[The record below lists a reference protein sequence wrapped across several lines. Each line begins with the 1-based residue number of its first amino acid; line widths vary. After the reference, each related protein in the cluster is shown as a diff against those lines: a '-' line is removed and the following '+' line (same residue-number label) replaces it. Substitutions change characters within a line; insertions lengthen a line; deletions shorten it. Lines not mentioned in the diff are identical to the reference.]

1 MDQITI
7 HHYLI
12 LSALLF
18 CLGLIGIIIRKNILI
33 VLMCIEVMMNAI
45 NLTFVALSRY
55 YSNLENS
62 NMDGQL
68 IAIFVMAI
76 AAVEAAIGLGILIAL
91 FRSRQTVNTTDLKS
105 MHG

>member
-1 MDQITI
+1 MNVITI
-7 HHYLI
+7 NHYLI

-18 CLGLIGIIIRKNILI
+18 CLGLIGVIVRKNILI

-45 NLTFVALSRY
+45 NLAFVALARY
-55 YSNLENS
+55 YNT
-62 NMDGQL
+62 MDGQI

-76 AAVEAAIGLGILIAL
+76 AAVEAAIGLGIVISL
-91 FRSRQTVNTTDLKS
+91 FRNKQTVNTEDLKT

>member
-1 MDQITI
+1 MQEITI

-18 CLGLIGIIIRKNILI
+18 CLGLIGIITRNNILI
-33 VLMCIEVMMNAI
+33 VLMCIEVMMNAV
-45 NLTFVALSRY
+45 NLTFVALARY
-55 YSNLENS
+55 YN
-62 NMDGQL
+62 NMHGHM

-91 FRSRQTVNTTDLKS
+91 FRNRQTVKTSDLKS

>member
-1 MDQITI
+1 VITI

-33 VLMCIEVMMNAI
+33 LLMCIEVLMNSI
-45 NLTFVALSRY
+45 NLTFVALARY
-55 YSNLENS
+55 YNK
-62 NMDGQL
+62 MDGQL

-76 AAVEAAIGLGILIAL
+76 AAVEAAIGLGIVIAL
-91 FRSRQTVNTTDLKS
+91 FRNRQTIKTNELKS

>member
-1 MDQITI
+1 MITI

-18 CLGLIGIIIRKNILI
+18 CLGLVGIIVRKNLLI
-33 VLMCIEVMMNAI
+33 VFMCIEVLMNAV
-45 NLTFVALSRY
+45 NLSFVALARY
-55 YSNLENS
+55 FNK
-62 NMDGQL
+62 MDGHV

-91 FRSRQTVNTTDLKS
+91 FRNRQSVKTTDFRT
-105 MHG
+105 MWG